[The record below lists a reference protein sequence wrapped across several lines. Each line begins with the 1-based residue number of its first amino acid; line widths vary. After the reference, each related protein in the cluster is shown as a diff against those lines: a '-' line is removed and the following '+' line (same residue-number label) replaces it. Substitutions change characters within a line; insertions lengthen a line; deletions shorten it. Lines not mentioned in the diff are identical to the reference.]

1 MLVLS
6 RKPDQQVILGNGLI
20 KIKLLQVD
28 GNVVRL
34 GFDAPTHIAVDRE
47 EIFLQKLAKQEAGV
61 EQL

>member
-6 RKPDQQVILGNGLI
+6 RKANQQIILGNGLI

-28 GNVVRL
+28 GNIVRL

-47 EIFLQKLAKQEAGV
+47 EIFLQKLLRLEIGEV
-61 EQL
+61 GL

>member
-34 GFDAPTHIAVDRE
+34 GFDAPSHITVDRE
-47 EIFLQKLAKQEAGV
+47 EIFLQKLSRQEIAEV
-61 EQL
+61 QL